1 MLAAHRFR
9 YGLLAFDIVIVLF
22 VIASSFT
29 KELWWVE
36 VLDVIFGLVI
46 LADFLARLAISRHRL
61 RDPFQRPPSE
71 RAQT

>member
-1 MLAAHRFR
+1 MIERLRYWYESDTLAAHRFR

-46 LADFLARLAISRHRL
+46 LADFLGTPSHQPAPLA
-61 RDPFQRPPSE
+61 
-71 RAQT
+71 